1 MIRFSCPTCAKGL
14 KVDAKYAGRKVAC
27 PKCGEKLRVPAAAEP
42 KPAPAAEPEPEP
54 PPAPPVPEPAP
65 EPPPGAKGSI
75 DDLFD
80 EEFGEE
86 SPPEPA
92 EPTAHETPPPEPPPA
107 EPDPPPA
114 DPPAAEE
121 PADSAPESPE
131 GFETSPVDPAAAA
144 RVGSRE
150 RKRPNFTPELSA
162 EEHEAWEKY
171 IEDERRKRH
180 KPAEDELDM
189 TPMVDVTFLLLIFFM
204 VTVSFQLQ
212 KSMQAEPPESEQEAA
227 ASASTEEE
235 PEEEPI
241 VVEVTAKN
249 ELFVD
254 GRKVPLPEVGEAIAE
269 LKAAE
274 PRLELKLEVD
284 RAALHGTVVRVLDAA
299 AAAGVT
305 GVKRSSVGG

>member
-1 MIRFSCPTCAKGL
+1 MIRFSCPTCSKGL

-42 KPAPAAEPEPEP
+42 KPAPAEEP
-54 PPAPPVPEPAP
+54 PPAPPEPDPEPS
-65 EPPPGAKGSI
+65 PPPPESAKGSI

-86 SPPEPA
+86 SPQDTPESKAA
-92 EPTAHETPPPEPPPA
+92 EPPPEEPSAADPPADEVPESSTVEEEPPEPP
-107 EPDPPPA
+107 
-114 DPPAAEE
+114 
-121 PADSAPESPE
+121 E
-131 GFETSPVDPAAAA
+131 GFESSPIDPVAAA
-144 RVGSRE
+144 RVGNRE
-150 RKRPNFTPELSA
+150 KKRPKFTPELS
-162 EEHEAWEKY
+162 EEEYEAWEKY
-171 IEDERRKRH
+171 IEDERRKRQ

-284 RAALHGTVVRVLDAA
+284 RAALHGTVVQVLDAA

>member
-86 SPPEPA
+86 SPPEVPEPKAA
-92 EPTAHETPPPEPPPA
+92 EPPPEDPPAADLPADEVSDSPAADEKPPEPP
-107 EPDPPPA
+107 
-114 DPPAAEE
+114 
-121 PADSAPESPE
+121 E
-131 GFETSPVDPAAAA
+131 GFESSPVDPVAAA

-150 RKRPNFTPELSA
+150 KKRPNFTPELSA